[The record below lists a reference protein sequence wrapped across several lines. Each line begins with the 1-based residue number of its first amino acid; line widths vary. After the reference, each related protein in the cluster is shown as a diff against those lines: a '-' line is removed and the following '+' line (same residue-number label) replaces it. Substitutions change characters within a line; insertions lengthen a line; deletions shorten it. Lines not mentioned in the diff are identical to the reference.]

1 MDAQFWINAWNEGRT
16 GFHLEKYNPK
26 LLEFF
31 PRLNP
36 QVGQKVLVPLC
47 GKTKD
52 MLWLHEN
59 KLHVHGV
66 ELHQHAVESFFSEN
80 KLTPEIKSDE
90 TFTHF
95 SYQNMIVSSGDFFKL
110 DEKNIYDYIYD
121 RASLV
126 ALPQSM
132 RDEYVNVV
140 TRALKPHGQYL
151 LIVYDYDQNE
161 MQGPPFS
168 ISEDEIYRLYKNEFS
183 IELLKSEELTEG
195 NSRLSAVKSMKEKV
209 YLLRKK

>member
-16 GFHLEKYNPK
+16 GFHQEKYNPK

-31 PRLNP
+31 PGFHP
-36 QVGQKVLVPLC
+36 EEGQKVLVPLC

-52 MLWLHEN
+52 ILWLHEN

-66 ELHQHAVESFFSEN
+66 ELHQKAVESFFKEN
-80 KLTPEIKSDE
+80 HLSPVVKTDE
-90 TFTHF
+90 NFIHY
-95 SYQNMIVSSGDFFKL
+95 SNENIVISSGDFFKL
-110 DEKNIYDYIYD
+110 NNESKYDFIYD

-132 RDEYVNVV
+132 RDEYVAVV
-140 TRALKPHGQYL
+140 TRTLKSKGKYL
-151 LIVYDYDQNE
+151 LIVYEYDQNE

-168 ISEDEIYRLYKNEFS
+168 IDNHEVHRLYQNDFS
-183 IELLKSEELTEG
+183 ITLRRSDELHNE
-195 NSRLSAVKSMKEKV
+195 NSRLSAVKGIRENV
-209 YLLRKK
+209 YLLEKK

>member
-26 LLEFF
+26 LIEFF
-31 PRLNP
+31 SRLNP
-36 QVGQKVLVPLC
+36 EEGRKVLVPLC

-66 ELHQHAVESFFSEN
+66 ELHQNAVESFFSEN
-80 KLTPEIKSDE
+80 KLTPEIKADG
-90 TFTHF
+90 TFTNF
-95 SYQNMIVSSGDFFKL
+95 SYQNIVVSSGDFFRL
-110 DEKNIYDYIYD
+110 NENNVYDYIYD

-132 RDEYVNVV
+132 REEYVAVV
-140 TRALKPHGQYL
+140 TRALKPQGQYL

-168 ISEDEIYRLYKNEFS
+168 ISEEEIQRLYKNEYS
-183 IELLKSEELTEG
+183 IQLLKSEELTEG

-209 YLLRKK
+209 YLLCKK